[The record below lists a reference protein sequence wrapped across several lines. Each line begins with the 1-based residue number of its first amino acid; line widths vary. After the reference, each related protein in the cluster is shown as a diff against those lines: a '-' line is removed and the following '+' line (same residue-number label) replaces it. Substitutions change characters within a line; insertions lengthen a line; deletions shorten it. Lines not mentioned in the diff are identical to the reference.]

1 MPVDSPPR
9 GRYHLIT
16 IIFVIGW
23 TVLTYRL
30 AGIQVLNRGAYRQQ
44 AVQQHHREVT
54 LAPRRGDILDRKG
67 RVLAADRLL
76 HTVGVYPRL
85 IEDTD
90 TVANLL
96 ADLTGEPAAHWL
108 EAISERSRFFYAVRR
123 GDLIAEPPPVHEL
136 PMGLEIVEEYR
147 RAYPARSLAANV
159 LGYVGVDGKGLEG
172 IELQYEELLGGEPG
186 LLVQQVD
193 ATGAAIPGLEIVR
206 ESPVNGQT
214 LHLTLDA
221 VVQKI
226 LEEELARGI
235 EESEARGGSAVALD
249 PRTGAVLAIANH
261 PTFDPNAPERVA
273 ADVRRNRAIT
283 DPFEP
288 GSVLKIVTFSAA
300 IDAGRF
306 TPADTIDG
314 GNGVIQ
320 VVGAEIN
327 DSSLHGRMSLGE
339 VLQFSSNVGTVKIAR
354 HVGESS
360 MYRYARS
367 FGFGQSTGVDLPG
380 ESGGVLR
387 KLSAWHGPALESLSI
402 GYGLSVTTLQMASA
416 YGAVANG
423 GVLMKPYLVE
433 SIEDSR
439 GNHRAVAGAEV
450 IRRVTRPETT
460 AILRGFL
467 KRAVSHGTGGRA
479 SVAGLDV
486 AGKTGTARKASAG
499 GYQAGEY
506 ISSFCGFLPADTP
519 RFLLFVVVDEP
530 AGRYYASEVAAP
542 IFARTVRRL
551 MSHPDRPLDG
561 FRPNIHHVVAHPA
574 PIVPDLRKWPA
585 AEAGRALTRRGFRV
599 RFVGQGRS
607 VVTQEPQPRQPAEEG
622 QVVVLHLAVPESD
635 EVAERQLLP
644 DLRGMTLREAATAAL
659 QLGLRLNA
667 MGSGVVISQDPPP
680 GRAVQR
686 GQTVTIRA
694 GSPGGDG

>member
-1 MPVDSPPR
+1 VPVDSPPR
-9 GRYHLIT
+9 GRHRLVT
-16 IIFVIGW
+16 IFFVIGW

-30 AGIQVLNRGAYRQQ
+30 ASIQVLNRGAYRQQ

-67 RVLAADRLL
+67 RVLATDRLL
-76 HTVGVYPRL
+76 HTVGVHPRL
-85 IEDTD
+85 IEDPDAVT
-90 TVANLL
+90 NLL
-96 ADLTGEPAAHWL
+96 ADLTGEPATHWL
-108 EAISERSRFFYAVRR
+108 DAIAERNRFFYAVRR

-147 RAYPARSLAANV
+147 RAYPGRSVAASV
-159 LGYVGVDGKGLEG
+159 LGYVGVDGNGLEG
-172 IELQYEELLGGEPG
+172 IELQYEELLGGQPG
-186 LLVQQVD
+186 LQVQQVD
-193 ATGAAIPGLEIVR
+193 ATGATIPGLEAIR

-214 LHLTLDA
+214 LYLTLDA
-221 VVQKI
+221 VVQEI
-226 LEEELARGI
+226 LEEELNRGI
-235 EESEARGGSAVALD
+235 AEYEARGGSAVALD
-249 PRTGAVLAIANH
+249 PRTGAVLAMANL
-261 PTFDPNAPERVA
+261 PTFDPNAPELVA
-273 ADVRRNRAIT
+273 ADVRRNRAVT

-288 GSVLKIVTFSAA
+288 GSVLKIVTFAAA
-300 IDAGRF
+300 IDAGQF
-306 TPADTIDG
+306 APADTIDG

-327 DSSLHGRMSLGE
+327 DTTPHGRMSLGQ
-339 VLQFSSNVGTVKIAR
+339 VLQFSSNVGTVKIAQG
-354 HVGESS
+354 VGESR
-360 MYRYARS
+360 MYQHARD

-387 KLSAWHGPALESLSI
+387 KLSEWRGPALESLSI
-402 GYGLSVTTLQMASA
+402 GYGLSVTTLQIASA

-423 GVLMKPYLVE
+423 GSLMRPYLVE

-439 GNHRAVAGAEV
+439 GRHRV
-450 IRRVTRPETT
+450 ITEPEETRQVTREETS

-467 KRAVSHGTGGRA
+467 KEAVLTGTGGQA
-479 SVAGLDV
+479 LVAGLNV

-499 GYQAGEY
+499 GYQAGAY

-530 AGRYYASEVAAP
+530 AGRYYGSEVAAP

-561 FRPNIHHVVAHPA
+561 FRLQIDRVVAHPA
-574 PIVPDLRKWPA
+574 PVIPDLRKWPA
-585 AEAGRALTRRGFRV
+585 AEAGRALIRRGFRV
-599 RFVGQGRS
+599 RFVGQGPS
-607 VVTQEPQPRQPAEEG
+607 VVAQEPQPRLPAEEG
-622 QVVVLHLAVPESD
+622 QVVVLHLSAPESD
-635 EVAERQLLP
+635 DVAEHRQLP
-644 DLRGMTLREAATAAL
+644 DLRGMTLREAATVAP

-667 MGSGVVISQDPPP
+667 VGSGVVISQDPPP
-680 GRAVQR
+680 GRAVQT

-694 GSPGGDG
+694 GSPGGGG